1 MADQASTPETA
12 VEAVVELSDLL
23 ETGLDRDA
31 LAILTRLSDQGVS
44 PTALAAV
51 VTELRKERD
60 ALAAA
65 TASAARPEGT
75 AAAATGGAGE
85 GGIR

>member
-1 MADQASTPETA
+1 MTA
-12 VEAVVELSDLL
+12 NA
-23 ETGLDRDA
+23 
-31 LAILTRLSDQGVS
+31 QVS